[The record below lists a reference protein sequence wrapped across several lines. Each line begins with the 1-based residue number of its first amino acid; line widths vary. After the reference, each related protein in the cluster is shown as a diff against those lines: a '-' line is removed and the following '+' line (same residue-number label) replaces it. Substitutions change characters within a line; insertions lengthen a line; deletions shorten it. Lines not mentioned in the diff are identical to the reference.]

1 MIENIKIKN
10 FKSLVDIDLDL
21 RNLNVLI
28 GPNGAGKSNF
38 LSFFQLLREGANEQL
53 NMAINSMGGIG
64 NVMFYGGDKKHPLI
78 WSLEFSKLR
87 DMQGPVYQGQIFSQ
101 GQSSYKLEETLFDL
115 NKPYMSST
123 FGHISL
129 VSLDGSI
136 ANNDDDK
143 IKEQELVIAKIR
155 DRFRYPELAELR
167 DEMADWQIY
176 HGFGEEALRN
186 IRGPQLFTPV
196 DPFRL
201 NPMGRNLLS
210 VIQQLANER
219 RYEKINEQ
227 LIDAMKAVFPDF
239 IKLYTPTSAGG
250 MGSLFYGSKN
260 YEESIPALSMS
271 DGQLRFLGVM
281 VALLMAYIPNPP
293 SLIAID
299 EPEIGMHPKMIA
311 VFVELL
317 QAASQ
322 KTQIIITTHSP
333 QLIDR
338 MKPDDVIVT
347 EKEDGKTTLRRL
359 DAESLKR
366 WLKRYTL
373 GELWTMGKLRA

>member
-1 MIENIKIKN
+1 
-10 FKSLVDIDLDL
+10 
-21 RNLNVLI
+21 
-28 GPNGAGKSNF
+28 
-38 LSFFQLLREGANEQL
+38 
-53 NMAINSMGGIG
+53 
-64 NVMFYGGDKKHPLI
+64 MFYGGDKQHPLI

-136 ANNDDDK
+136 ANNDDEK

-299 EPEIGMHPKMIA
+299 EP
-311 VFVELL
+311 
-317 QAASQ
+317 
-322 KTQIIITTHSP
+322 
-333 QLIDR
+333 
-338 MKPDDVIVT
+338 
-347 EKEDGKTTLRRL
+347 
-359 DAESLKR
+359 
-366 WLKRYTL
+366 
-373 GELWTMGKLRA
+373 

>member
-1 MIENIKIKN
+1 
-10 FKSLVDIDLDL
+10 
-21 RNLNVLI
+21 
-28 GPNGAGKSNF
+28 
-38 LSFFQLLREGANEQL
+38 
-53 NMAINSMGGIG
+53 
-64 NVMFYGGDKKHPLI
+64 MFYGGDKQHPLI

-136 ANNDDDK
+136 ANNDDEK